1 VTPRA
6 ATLFWRA
13 VRLRCPHCGGGPLFV
28 GYARLLPACPSCGLT
43 LQRGERGYWL
53 GAYFMGL
60 VAIEIVACAWLLG
73 VMVWSWPDVPWR
85 FLQVSAVVVLV
96 GTSVGFYQMSHT
108 IFLAFDLLVHPVEDN
123 DFAAPEELRPIRT
136 SRRER

>member
-1 VTPRA
+1 VKPRA
-6 ATLFWRA
+6 GTLFWRA

-28 GYARLLPACPSCGLT
+28 GYARLLPGCPSCGLT

-60 VAIEIVACAWLLG
+60 VAIEIAACGWLLG
-73 VMVWSWPDVPWR
+73 VMVWSWPDTPWR
-85 FLQVSAVVVLV
+85 FLQVSTVVVLV
-96 GTSVGFYQMSHT
+96 GTSIAFYQMSHT
-108 IFLAFDLLVHPVEDN
+108 IFLAFDLLIHPVDAD

-136 SRRER
+136 SRRGR

>member
-1 VTPRA
+1 MKPRA
-6 ATLFWRA
+6 GTLFWRA

-28 GYARLLPACPSCGLT
+28 GWARILPACPSCGLT

-60 VAIEIVACAWLLG
+60 VAIEIVACGWLLG
-73 VMVWSWPDVPWR
+73 VMVWSWPDIRWR
-85 FLQVSAVVVLV
+85 FLQVSTVAILL

-108 IFLAFDLLVHPVEDN
+108 IFLAFDLLIHPVEAD
-123 DFAAPEELRPIRT
+123 DFAAPEELRPVRT